1 MERKKVIGVIIS
13 KEYKELS
20 NNYKF
25 KIITPD
31 KQELFFYSQ
40 QKHKEISQA
49 IAINGKYSF

>member
-1 MERKKVIGVIIS
+1 MERKEVIGIIIS
-13 KEYKELS
+13 KEHQELS

-25 KIITPD
+25 KIITPG